1 VIDSTKAARLRAKVR
16 AGKGLSPSNKR
27 LLEEYD
33 SHRAE
38 VKGAAP
44 APGQPKPGGE
54 QAPPADRE
62 QGAPPPPP
70 VDPSVEPPPPVRDA
84 PTSAAAGS
92 PGGGSDWRE
101 KWRKEVRF
109 SDDGRQMLCESIALS
124 IVEGLGALCD
134 EMKKAGVEPR
144 IDPRTIAGIYVLAID
159 DLLPAKARLTP
170 RIGAV
175 IATSAVVGQR
185 YYHHKAIT
193 EALAKDPAHQEWLR
207 KQAERQQQEQAQRA
221 AHDAETAPPPAP
233 EAPPQYAAPPP
244 PPEPPKVN
252 GTAIM
257 VTPKVRARAVQE
269 DDNERLY

>member
-1 VIDSTKAARLRAKVR
+1 MIDSKKAARLRAKVR
-16 AGKGLSPSNKR
+16 AGKGLSPTNKR

-38 VKGAAP
+38 VKESAP
-44 APGQPKPGGE
+44 APEGGE

-62 QGAPPPPP
+62 QGAAPPPPP
-70 VDPSVEPPPPVRDA
+70 VDPNVEPPPPVKDA
-84 PTSAAAGS
+84 PTSSGATS
-92 PGGGSDWRE
+92 SGGNDWRE

-159 DLLPAKARLTP
+159 DILPVKARLTP

-207 KQAERQQQEQAQRA
+207 KQAERQAAEQAQRA
-221 AHDAETAPPPAP
+221 AHDAETAPKPAP

-244 PPEPPKVN
+244 PPEPPPVN
-252 GTAIM
+252 GTAIIASSM
-257 VTPKVRARAVQE
+257 KRKREPQE
-269 DDNERLY
+269 DDGDTLF